1 MHDGKGC
8 GGPGECV
15 EAGGIAE
22 NVGQAAGPTTELQK
36 WQEEL
41 VGSRLQSWVCRIAGG
56 GVAGEGQKVLGK
68 GEG

>member
-1 MHDGKGC
+1 M
-8 GGPGECV
+8 

-68 GEG
+68 GAG